1 MGWPSPQ
8 GGPCARPPP
17 SVAYPNPL
25 QGSLSFSTTHSASI
39 HPSAAPLPSAALPSP
54 FVSPLLCSPPS
65 LLPFQIY
72 SCHRPLPDRADG
84 DEEMAESS
92 GRRRGDGGIEQTAA
106 RRRQNQAES
115 TRRRRNQGEYLS
127 EASRPPS
134 RPACSAL
141 PIRRR
146 QSDALKTLCASPTCL
161 PCH

>member
-1 MGWPSPQ
+1 VGWPSPP

-17 SVAYPNPL
+17 GVAYPNPL

-84 DEEMAESS
+84 GEEMAESS
-92 GRRRGDGGIEQTAA
+92 GRRRGDGGIERTAV
-106 RRRQNQAES
+106 
-115 TRRRRNQGEYLS
+115 RRRRNRADSGEEKAES
-127 EASRPPS
+127 SGINAETTESRGV
-134 RPACSAL
+134 L
-141 PIRRR
+141 M
-146 QSDALKTLCASPTCL
+146 
-161 PCH
+161 

>member
-1 MGWPSPQ
+1 MGWPSPP

-17 SVAYPNPL
+17 GVAYPNPL

-84 DEEMAESS
+84 GEEMAESS
-92 GRRRGDGGIEQTAA
+92 GRRRGDCGIEQTAA

-115 TRRRRNQGEYLS
+115 TRRRRNRGWQS
-127 EASRPPS
+127 RRASKI
-134 RPACSAL
+134 CKTCWWAL
-141 PIRRR
+141 CFGFR
-146 QSDALKTLCASPTCL
+146 L
-161 PCH
+161 